1 MDGVKRV
8 TTENWDHPDPAAAA
22 FSIFNAREGPRQI
35 EPTDLLEGFLAF
47 RFKTVVPDAIADLFD
62 VARQAACLRLVL
74 LPALRHRR

>member
-22 FSIFNAREGPRQI
+22 FSIFNAP
-35 EPTDLLEGFLAF
+35 DLLEGFLAF